1 MEGNWY
7 LWKIK
12 LIYSGGEPFAPKSS
26 ILALSSDSES
36 CKDSSLLRE
45 EKEFQFQGK
54 EMDEDAALTGRDEK
68 TSVKK
73 VSKEKSPKKGK
84 KSPKKEKDVLNNVKR
99 KGNNDHEDAEEDI
112 AEKQALLFMQAFV
125 ECEGESID
133 LSGDMGAVG
142 RILVPGTAEGNHV
155 MFLDLKG
162 TIYKTT
168 LVPSRSFCI
177 VSFGHPEAKIGA
189 IMNDFIQLKPHYAG
203 TLDGFLFDLED
214 ESDKLAKATPHQI
227 DQNDGIE
234 EQTNEKTKAKAG
246 PAGKRG
252 TTAGGEEMKHAMSVF
267 CFLNPAYVMAVLV
280 RC

>member
-1 MEGNWY
+1 MTTSFIVEQ
-7 LWKIK
+7 
-12 LIYSGGEPFAPKSS
+12 APKSS

-73 VSKEKSPKKGK
+73 VSTLTLPLVISEKLQLTK
-84 KSPKKEKDVLNNVKR
+84 
-99 KGNNDHEDAEEDI
+99 
-112 AEKQALLFMQAFV
+112 AFV

-168 LVPSRSFCI
+168 LVPSRTFCI
-177 VSFGHPEAKIGA
+177 
-189 IMNDFIQLKPHYAG
+189 
-203 TLDGFLFDLED
+203 
-214 ESDKLAKATPHQI
+214 
-227 DQNDGIE
+227 
-234 EQTNEKTKAKAG
+234 
-246 PAGKRG
+246 
-252 TTAGGEEMKHAMSVF
+252 
-267 CFLNPAYVMAVLV
+267 
-280 RC
+280 

>member
-1 MEGNWY
+1 
-7 LWKIK
+7 
-12 LIYSGGEPFAPKSS
+12 
-26 ILALSSDSES
+26 
-36 CKDSSLLRE
+36 
-45 EKEFQFQGK
+45 
-54 EMDEDAALTGRDEK
+54 MDEDAALTGREEK

-73 VSKEKSPKKGK
+73 VSTLTLPLVISEKLQLTK
-84 KSPKKEKDVLNNVKR
+84 
-99 KGNNDHEDAEEDI
+99 
-112 AEKQALLFMQAFV
+112 AFV

-155 MFLDLKG
+155 
-162 TIYKTT
+162 
-168 LVPSRSFCI
+168 
-177 VSFGHPEAKIGA
+177 SFGHPEAKIGA
-189 IMNDFIQLKPHYAG
+189 IMNDFIQLKPHYG

-267 CFLNPAYVMAVLV
+267 CFVNPAYAMAVLV

>member
-1 MEGNWY
+1 M
-7 LWKIK
+7 
-12 LIYSGGEPFAPKSS
+12 
-26 ILALSSDSES
+26 
-36 CKDSSLLRE
+36 
-45 EKEFQFQGK
+45 
-54 EMDEDAALTGRDEK
+54 
-68 TSVKK
+68 SVDNG
-73 VSKEKSPKKGK
+73 V
-84 KSPKKEKDVLNNVKR
+84 
-99 KGNNDHEDAEEDI
+99 GNNDHEDAEEDI
-112 AEKQALLFMQAFV
+112 AEKRLYVDVAFGDIRETPTYQGSTSCLDFGFLLSAFSLAFV

-155 MFLDLKG
+155 
-162 TIYKTT
+162 
-168 LVPSRSFCI
+168 
-177 VSFGHPEAKIGA
+177 SFGHPEAKIGA
-189 IMNDFIQLKPHYAG
+189 IMNDFIQLKPHY
-203 TLDGFLFDLED
+203 D